1 MPRITLL
8 FAVFIVL
15 NACGSSNLLLYKYRR
30 FYDEQQYFERDSSSI
45 NLYQS
50 VCHVP
55 RAIDAGSCYELAFF
69 VLDSA
74 AALSK
79 RVLNPATDTAII
91 KYSYGIF
98 SVWDW
103 DAEGSVVT
111 GEIRILHWGSKKI
124 RIKENLV
131 VVDNS
136 RHDTKQFKGRRTFRL
151 KKPEP
156 KD

>member
-1 MPRITLL
+1 MPKITLL

-15 NACGSSNLLLYKYRR
+15 NACSQSNLLLYKYRR
-30 FYDEQQYFERDSSSI
+30 FYDEQNYFKRGSSI

-55 RAIDAGSCYELAFF
+55 RAIDAGSCYDLAFF

-91 KYSYGIF
+91 RYSYGIF

-111 GEIRILHWGSKKI
+111 GALSILHWGPKKI

-136 RHDTKQFKGRRTFRL
+136 RHDTKRLKGRRTFRL
-151 KKPEP
+151 EKPEP
-156 KD
+156 EE

>member
-1 MPRITLL
+1 MSRLTLL
-8 FAVFIVL
+8 FAVLIVL
-15 NACGSSNLLLYKYRR
+15 NACGPSNLLLYKYRR
-30 FYDEQQYFERDSSSI
+30 FYDEQQYFKRGSSSI

-55 RAIDAGSCYELAFF
+55 RAIDAGSCYDLVFF
-69 VLDSA
+69 VLDST

-91 KYSYGIF
+91 QYSYGIF

-103 DAEGSVVT
+103 DADGSVVT
-111 GEIRILHWGSKKI
+111 GEISILHWGPKKI

-131 VVDNS
+131 VIDNS
-136 RHDTKQFKGRRTFRL
+136 RHDTKRFKGRRTFRL
-151 KKPEP
+151 EKPEP
-156 KD
+156 E